1 MTLANT
7 QLTPQFVQAV
17 RDAVDIVDIAGE
29 YTKLRKAGRR
39 YSALCPL
46 HKERSPSFSIEP
58 TQGLFYCF
66 GCGAG
71 GDAIKLHML
80 LSGDDFAAAMESLAR
95 RYGIALPPPTVRRT
109 AAGAEVRDLEA
120 VLEGAQEFFVG
131 ELGRA
136 GEPQAYLSRRQI
148 SPELRQR
155 FGLGYAPADWRRLV
169 QALHPRF
176 SLKDLEAAG
185 LAARPE
191 SGGDPYDRFRHR
203 LMFPIRNG
211 SGRLVGF
218 GGRTLGDDKAKY
230 INTAETDRFHKGSL
244 LYGLD
249 SAKRA
254 IRETGRAVLV
264 EGYFDVI
271 ATVAAGIE
279 GVVASMGTA
288 LTPEQSR
295 LLARFADEVV
305 VGYDGDE
312 AGENASRRALALLL
326 ADSLG
331 VRRARFGEGEDP
343 DSLRQSKG
351 PEAVKKAIEE
361 APDLV
366 ALEIDRLVPPDA
378 DRNPRLRAK
387 AATSV
392 AELLA
397 PIRDAILRYGYGRV
411 AADRLGVPVDLL
423 WKRLAVDGRNLIEA
437 APASRPA
444 VGTAATETR
453 GSMSNSLEA
462 RALQL
467 LLAPDADLASVGRG
481 NLPQV
486 DAFLDSD
493 ARNIYGVFRRLY
505 DAKED
510 RGAVSDGGH
519 GGKPS
524 IREVLS
530 GLAEDGKSLD
540 RVAQLLL
547 QDADPGQPG
556 ELATKLQEL
565 RDRYSQQRNKQLAKE
580 IQDAQ
585 RRGDTARLEALLE
598 EKTRLSRAVQGL

>member
-109 AAGAEVRDLEA
+109 AGGAEVRDLEA
-120 VLEGAQEFFVG
+120 VLEGAQEFFVA

-148 SPELRQR
+148 STELKQR

-185 LAARPE
+185 LVARPE

-203 LMFPIRNG
+203 LMFPIKNG

-230 INTAETDRFHKGSL
+230 LNTAETDRFHKGSL

-312 AGENASRRALALLL
+312 AGENASRRALAILL

-351 PEAVKKAIEE
+351 PEAVKKAIDE

-366 ALEIDRLVPPDA
+366 SLEIDRLVPADA

-397 PIRDAILRYGYGRV
+397 PIRDAILRYGYGKV

-437 APASRPA
+437 APATRPA
-444 VGTAATETR
+444 IGPAAREAR

-467 LLAPDADLASVGRG
+467 LLAPDADLASIGRG

-493 ARNIYGVFRRLY
+493 ARNIYGVFRRLF
-505 DAKED
+505 DENDD
-510 RGAVSDGGH
+510 RGGVSHGGQ

-556 ELATKLQEL
+556 ELAAMLQEL

-585 RRGDTARLEALLE
+585 RRGDTARLEVLLE

>member
-1 MTLANT
+1 MTLSNT

-17 RDAVDIVDIAGE
+17 RDSVDIVDIAGE

-39 YSALCPL
+39 FSALCPL
-46 HKERSPSFSIEP
+46 HKERSPSFSVEP

-80 LSGDDFAAAMESLAR
+80 LTGDDFTSAMESLAR
-95 RYGIALPPPTVRRT
+95 RYGIALPPPVTRRT
-109 AAGAEVRDLEA
+109 PSGGEVRDLEA
-120 VLEGAQEFFVG
+120 VLDAAQQFFVK
-131 ELGRA
+131 ELSSA
-136 GEPQAYLSRRQI
+136 GEPQVYLERRKI
-148 SPELRQR
+148 PVELKER

-169 QALHPRF
+169 QSLNPRF
-176 SLKDLEAAG
+176 PLRDLEAAG
-185 LAARPE
+185 LVARPE

-203 LMFPIRNG
+203 LMFPIRSA
-211 SGRLVGF
+211 SGRLLGF

-230 INTAETDRFHKGSL
+230 INTAETDRFHKGSV

-249 SAKRA
+249 LAKRA
-254 IRETGRAVLV
+254 IRESGRAVLV

-271 ATVAAGIE
+271 ATVASGVE

-295 LLARFADEVV
+295 LLARFAEEVV

-326 ADSLG
+326 ADALG
-331 VRRARFGEGEDP
+331 ARRAVFGEGHDP
-343 DSLRQSKG
+343 DSLRLAKG
-351 PEAVKKAIEE
+351 PEAVRTAIEE
-361 APDLV
+361 APDSV
-366 ALEIDRLVPPDA
+366 AREIDRLVPPDA

-397 PIRDAILRYGYGRV
+397 PIRDAILRYGYGKV

-423 WKRLAVDGRNLIEA
+423 WKRLAVDSRNLIEA
-437 APASRPA
+437 VPTSRPPR
-444 VGTAATETR
+444 GQEER

-467 LLAPDADLASVGRG
+467 LLDPDAELAPGPG
-481 NLPQV
+481 TELPEAG
-486 DAFLDSD
+486 AFLDAD
-493 ARNIYGVFRRLY
+493 ARSLFEVVRRLW
-505 DAKED
+505 AA
-510 RGAVSDGGH
+510 GS
-519 GGKPS
+519 KPTV
-524 IREVLS
+524 REVLQ
-530 GLAEDGKSLD
+530 GLAEEGRSLD

-547 QDADPGQPG
+547 QDVVPGQPG
-556 ELATKLQEL
+556 ELAAKLQEL
-565 RDRYSQQRNKQLAKE
+565 RDRYSQQRIKQLVKE
-580 IQDAQ
+580 IQEAQ
-585 RRGDTARLEALLE
+585 RSGDVARREALLD
-598 EKTRLSRAVQGL
+598 EKTRLSRALFGPPGRGSGVPAPGS

>member
-1 MTLANT
+1 MTLSNT

-17 RDAVDIVDIAGE
+17 RDAVDVVDIAGE

-39 YSALCPL
+39 FSALCPL
-46 HKERSPSFSIEP
+46 HKERSPSFSVEP

-80 LSGDDFAAAMESLAR
+80 LTGDDFTSAMESLAR
-95 RYGIALPPPTVRRT
+95 RYGIALPPPVTRRT
-109 AAGAEVRDLEA
+109 SSGTEVRDLEV
-120 VLEGAQEFFVG
+120 VLEAAQQFFVK
-131 ELGRA
+131 ELSAA
-136 GEPQAYLSRRQI
+136 GEPQAYLSRRKI
-148 SPELRQR
+148 PAELKER
-155 FGLGYAPADWRRLV
+155 FGLGYAPAEWRHLT

-176 SLKDLEAAG
+176 ALRDLEAAG
-185 LAARPE
+185 LVARPE

-203 LMFPIRNG
+203 LMFPIRSA
-211 SGRLVGF
+211 SGRLLGF

-230 INTAETDRFHKGSL
+230 INTAETDRFHKGSV

-249 SAKRA
+249 LAKRS

-271 ATVAAGIE
+271 ATVAAGVE

-305 VGYDGDE
+305 LGYDGDE

-331 VRRARFGEGEDP
+331 VRRAIFGEGHDP
-343 DSLRQSKG
+343 DSLRLAKG
-351 PEAVKKAIEE
+351 PEAVLAAIEE
-361 APDLV
+361 SPDLV
-366 ALEIDRLVPPDA
+366 AREIDRLVPADA
-378 DRNPRLRAK
+378 ERQPRLRAK

-397 PIRDAILRYGYGRV
+397 PIRDAILRYGYGKV

-423 WKRLAVDGRNLIEA
+423 WKRLAVDSRKLVEA
-437 APASRPA
+437 APAARPPHGPEA
-444 VGTAATETR
+444 R

-467 LLAPDADLASVGRG
+467 LLAPDADLAPGTGSE
-481 NLPQV
+481 LPEPG
-486 DAFLDSD
+486 AFLDPD
-493 ARNIYGVFRRLY
+493 ARNIFEVFRRLW
-505 DAKED
+505 
-510 RGAVSDGGH
+510 SD

-524 IREVLS
+524 VREMLQ
-530 GLAEDGKSLD
+530 GLAEDGRSLD

-556 ELATKLQEL
+556 ELAAKLQEL
-565 RDRYSQQRNKQLAKE
+565 RDRYSQQRNKQLVRE
-580 IQDAQ
+580 IQEAQ
-585 RRGDTARLEALLE
+585 RSGDAARLETLLD
-598 EKTRLSRAVQGL
+598 EKTRLSRALHGPVGRASGDGAPGS